1 MRAPRRSS
9 LADVEQQPAVLVG
22 DHGTEVSPPTQP
34 LYRFR
39 GTLTAVGSSS
49 VTLDVRGGN
58 GRALRLLVGQGAS
71 QTFTTGGETI
81 FLLWQG
87 KVPTVIGLAQLKVGD
102 KVAVRIR
109 ADKGSTLA
117 QVEATAAVHV
127 GDREP
132 ANAP

>member
-1 MRAPRRSS
+1 M
-9 LADVEQQPAVLVG
+9 
-22 DHGTEVSPPTQP
+22 
-34 LYRFR
+34 
-39 GTLTAVGSSS
+39 
-49 VTLDVRGGN
+49 
-58 GRALRLLVGQGAS
+58 RLLIGQGAS

-87 KVPTVIGLAQLKVGD
+87 RVPTVIDLSQLKVGD
-102 KVAVRIR
+102 KVAVRVR

-117 QVEATAAVHV
+117 QVESTPAVHV